1 MPYEMCSVEKFYC
14 EVTFVD
20 QFVYYR
26 LEISRGPMGKCDAFV
41 QGAGCMKLLITFLF
55 TVL

>member
-26 LEISRGPMGKCDAFV
+26 LEISRGSMGKCDAFV
-41 QGAGCMKLLITFLF
+41 QGGGCMKLLITFLF